1 MTPNAPTARRYGGKS
16 LEQRRQE
23 RYDRLLDAGLELYG
37 TQGFQS
43 TTIEQLCAAARLNP
57 RYFYEQFATREEL
70 LGAVYERHVHAVA
83 AQVASALERAPA
95 DPVGRLRAG
104 LEAFLDAT
112 LADERAARINYFEVV
127 GVSAELE
134 RMRRGVLGEYA
145 ELIAA
150 QLATLP
156 GAAQIGLRDPRLA
169 AVALTGAT
177 DGLIIDWLAGERTYD
192 RDAIIATLLDV
203 FGAVLTP

>member
-1 MTPNAPTARRYGGKS
+1 MTPEPRPARRYGGKS
-16 LEQRRQE
+16 LEQRRDE
-23 RYDRLLDAGLELYG
+23 RRGRLLDAGLELFG
-37 TQGFQS
+37 TQGFQH

-57 RYFYEQFATREEL
+57 RYFYEQFGTREEL
-70 LGAVYERHVHAVA
+70 LGAVYERHVQAVA
-83 AQVASALERAPA
+83 AQVEAALECAPA

-104 LEAFLDAT
+104 LEVFLEAS

-134 RMRRGVLGEYA
+134 RMRRGVLGDYA
-145 ELIAA
+145 ELIAV
-150 QLATLP
+150 QLATLA
-156 GAAQIGLRDPRLA
+156 GAAQIRLRQPRLA

-177 DGLIIDWLAGERTYD
+177 DGLIIDWLAGERTYE
-192 RDAIIATLLDV
+192 RDAIVATLLEV

>member
-1 MTPNAPTARRYGGKS
+1 MTPEPRPARRYGGKS
-16 LEQRRQE
+16 LEQRRDE
-23 RYDRLLDAGLELYG
+23 RRGRLLDAGLELFG
-37 TQGFQS
+37 TQGFQH

-57 RYFYEQFATREEL
+57 RYFYEQFGTREEL
-70 LGAVYERHVHAVA
+70 LGAVYERHVQAVA
-83 AQVASALERAPA
+83 AQVEAALECAPA

-104 LEAFLDAT
+104 LEAFLEAS

-134 RMRRGVLGEYA
+134 RMRRGVLGDYA
-145 ELIAA
+145 ELIAV
-150 QLATLP
+150 QLATLA
-156 GAAQIGLRDPRLA
+156 GAAQIRLRQPRLA

-177 DGLIIDWLAGERTYD
+177 DGLIIDWLAGERTYE
-192 RDAIIATLLDV
+192 RDAIVATLLEV